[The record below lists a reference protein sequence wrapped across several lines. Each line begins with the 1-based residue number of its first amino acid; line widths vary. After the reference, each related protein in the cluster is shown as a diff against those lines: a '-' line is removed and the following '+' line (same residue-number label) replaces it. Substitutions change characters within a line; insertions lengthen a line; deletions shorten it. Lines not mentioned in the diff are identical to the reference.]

1 MADIVRAHVIRE
13 GRVLLGLRRPPDER
27 WSTFGGH
34 AEAGESAEQ
43 TLVRELR
50 EELGIEVEEHRRL
63 PDRETTWEGE
73 AATVAVFAVTKWR
86 GTPMNAAPHE
96 HSAIAWYRADDLAA
110 LSMHDAARVEA
121 LGLLDGDG

>member
-1 MADIVRAHVIRE
+1 MAGIVRAHVIRD

-34 AEAGESAEQ
+34 GEAGESPEE
-43 TLVRELR
+43 TLRRELR
-50 EELGIEVEEHRRL
+50 EELGIEIEEYRRL

-96 HSAIAWYRADDLAA
+96 HSAIAWYRADELAA

-121 LGLLDGDG
+121 LGLLGGDG